1 MAGLAARRQLPS
13 SKYQVDAKNTFI
25 HFDVQDLLSP
35 TGRPTRP
42 RCQSCPRT
50 FPEAA
55 RTLPLGEINFDPAVW
70 KCHSDGSHLEEEAE
84 QSDDSTSCSGSI
96 EYPSERTEDVGGECN
111 RETMAFSSEPRD
123 EEYEQKC
130 RDIGC
135 RGCGCLFPVVCVHAA
150 ANRCNKAKCRYC
162 HCPFTARAGTGAPAP
177 KKQRTKTYIDR
188 MHAGDLSG
196 KQYLALLAHLLSHT
210 GKEFLLNAP
219 IPAWLMDENELQ
231 IIARS
236 LVLAFAQKSKALLA
250 KETLQR
256 IFTWMLEA
264 LPPHLE
270 ESDFQQVLLLLQEHI
285 NDLSVEGLESAGLDE
300 DVNLKAL
307 RHELLKDKSGQ
318 EVLSRNWPKKSEEN
332 GLATAPWLGV
342 TTGLTKA
349 FAFELYVQSPQSPI
363 FTMDNILGNLAR
375 EVRSGIVKKQLVQ
388 MLCAPLAFAKHLD
401 LEAHDHQITVEDHMS
416 AASSGPS
423 APVTSSQSVGLDAVA
438 SPIKAKTRR
447 GRHSKLHRGPSSGQ
461 AMSMPLAP
469 GAVQRQ

>member
-162 HCPFTARAGTGAPAP
+162 HCPFTAARASNGGPAP
-177 KKQRTKTYIDR
+177 KKKQRSKTGVDR
-188 MHAGDLSG
+188 RHAANRSG
-196 KQYLALLAHLLSHT
+196 KQFYALLAQLLSYT
-210 GKEFLLNAP
+210 GRAVMWNGPLP
-219 IPAWLMDENELQ
+219 GWMMDENEMEA
-231 IIARS
+231 IAES
-236 LVLAFAQKSKALLA
+236 IASTFAQKGEALLA
-250 KETLQR
+250 EEEGLIS
-256 IFTWMLEA
+256 IFTRMLEV

-270 ESDFQQVLLLLQEHI
+270 ESNFKQTLLH
-285 NDLSVEGLESAGLDE
+285 
-300 DVNLKAL
+300 LKAQTDDMS
-307 RHELLKDKSGQ
+307 DKGS
-318 EVLSRNWPKKSEEN
+318 
-332 GLATAPWLGV
+332 
-342 TTGLTKA
+342 
-349 FAFELYVQSPQSPI
+349 
-363 FTMDNILGNLAR
+363 
-375 EVRSGIVKKQLVQ
+375 
-388 MLCAPLAFAKHLD
+388 LCRT
-401 LEAHDHQITVEDHMS
+401 Q
-416 AASSGPS
+416 
-423 APVTSSQSVGLDAVA
+423 
-438 SPIKAKTRR
+438 
-447 GRHSKLHRGPSSGQ
+447 
-461 AMSMPLAP
+461 
-469 GAVQRQ
+469 